1 MVCICF
7 TSAAILLFPM
17 QMKNDLPQHI
27 KDLADQ
33 FHGLS
38 MAKCT
43 ALTYESAKQNGIVIP
58 ENWRK
63 EQKAGRS

>member
-1 MVCICF
+1 
-7 TSAAILLFPM
+7 M